1 MSQITIPKN
10 LLEETT
16 KQKTSPR
23 ILSNLLYRQLQEG
36 DSIKMG
42 LFNYYHH
49 CMTKIE
55 EQEYTQNT
63 LEMILIY
70 LELVF
75 FLENYSIKYAPLLS
89 IQSTVF
95 MNPGLLEVQ
104 KLIDF
109 VMKQKNEN
117 PQLDVTY
124 AYIRSEGQKRRN
136 IESARDAV
144 RDNKSKE
151 KGNAEKIL
159 KFSLYSQHRKTC

>member
-10 LLEETT
+10 LLAETT

-75 FLENYSIKYAPLLS
+75 FSR
-89 IQSTVF
+89 
-95 MNPGLLEVQ
+95 
-104 KLIDF
+104 KLF
-109 VMKQKNEN
+109 
-117 PQLDVTY
+117 Y
-124 AYIRSEGQKRRN
+124 
-136 IESARDAV
+136 
-144 RDNKSKE
+144 
-151 KGNAEKIL
+151 
-159 KFSLYSQHRKTC
+159 